1 MGVGRS
7 APVGARGCAGYS
19 CYSCCKVVSSPN
31 FEDGEW
37 VMVRRNGNRVGK
49 KTLGRVVKSWPT
61 TVSGVGSDWESD
73 YLVYQYEIRWHAEST
88 QGRDCSEPQNEGWLS
103 PAAPP
108 PAASAVS
115 AGAGDAS
122 SEAKAAQGARLS
134 GLEAQQPEPEPEQET
149 EPEPQ
154 ARPEAEEER
163 TSAAQSAEEQE
174 AVIDWA
180 EKQRAVCPTVPP
192 VEPEPEP
199 EPEPEEEVEEVLD
212 VADVT
217 LAAKPYM

>member
-1 MGVGRS
+1 MWY
-7 APVGARGCAGYS
+7 C
-19 CYSCCKVVSSPN
+19 CCKASSPH

-134 GLEAQQPEPEPEQET
+134 GLEAHQPEPEPE
-149 EPEPQ
+149 
-154 ARPEAEEER
+154 AEEEQEER

-174 AVIDWA
+174 IDWA

-199 EPEPEEEVEEVLD
+199 EPEPEEVEEVLD

-217 LAAKPYM
+217 LAAKP